1 MIDGSNLMKI
11 GFHGV
16 KDLYSD
22 GSHLGAIYHFINT
35 IRKFLEEHNHDK
47 VVVFWDGE
55 SSSSTRKELY
65 PQYKG
70 NRKQDMNEYKYESYL
85 EQNARIKQYLEE
97 VFVRQVEM
105 VNNEADDLI
114 AYYCKKAVDEQI
126 IIFSSDKD
134 LTQLISDNVTIY
146 SPSKK
151 MYYKKGDMITINK
164 VEIPHYNVLL
174 CKVLTGDSS
183 DNINGIEGLGEKT
196 LVKLFPNVQVK
207 PCTINEIRDTAGN
220 LMQVKKSK
228 VLENILTGKTKNGIL
243 GEEFYNINQKIVDLS
258 NPLITED
265 GKELVEQIIN
275 DTIDPTDRGYKNLMR
290 LMMEDGLF
298 KYLPKN
304 DEAWVDFLR
313 PFMKL
318 TRKEK
323 RNTNDES
330 ISRRTQV

>member
-1 MIDGSNLMKI
+1 VIKTLLIDGSNLMKI

-35 IRKFLEEHNHDK
+35 IRKFLEEHNYDK
-47 VVVFWDGE
+47 VVVMWDAE
-55 SSSSTRKELY
+55 HSSSTRKELY

-70 NRKQDMNEYKYESYL
+70 NRKQDMNEYKLESYL
-85 EQNARIKQYLEE
+85 TQNARIKEYLEE

-114 AYYCKKAVDEQI
+114 AYYCQRSVNEEI
-126 IIFSSDKD
+126 TIFSSDKD
-134 LTQLISDNVTIY
+134 LTQLISEKVSIY
-146 SPSKK
+146 SPNLKQYFK
-151 MYYKKGDMITINK
+151 QGDLITINK
-164 VEIPHYNVLL
+164 VQIPHYNVLT
-174 CKVLTGDSS
+174 CKIMTGDSS
-183 DNINGIEGLGEKT
+183 DNISGIEGLGEKT
-196 LVKLFPNVQVK
+196 LVKLFPDMLVK
-207 PCTINEIRDTAGN
+207 PCTMDEIRVDAGI
-220 LMQVKKSK
+220 LTQEKKSK
-228 VLENILTGKTKNGIL
+228 VLENILIGKTKNGIL
-243 GEEFYNINQKIVDLS
+243 GEEFYLTNKKIVDLS

-265 GKELVEQIIN
+265 AKELVEQIIT

-304 DEAWVDFLR
+304 DEAWVNFLR

-323 RNTNDES
+323 RNTNKN
-330 ISRRTQV
+330 

>member
-1 MIDGSNLMKI
+1 MIKTLLIDGSNLMKI

-35 IRKFLEEHNHDK
+35 IRKFLEEHNYDK
-47 VVVFWDGE
+47 VVVFWDAE
-55 SSSSTRKELY
+55 HSSSTRKELY

-70 NRKQDMNEYKYESYL
+70 NRKQDMNEYKLESYL
-85 EQNARIKQYLEE
+85 TQNARIKEYLEE

-114 AYYCKKAVDEQI
+114 AYYCQRSVNEEI
-126 IIFSSDKD
+126 TIFSSDKD
-134 LTQLISDNVTIY
+134 LTQLISEKVSIY
-146 SPSKK
+146 SPNLKQYFK
-151 MYYKKGDMITINK
+151 QGDLITINK
-164 VEIPHYNVLL
+164 VQIPHYNVLT
-174 CKVLTGDSS
+174 CKIMTGDSS
-183 DNINGIEGLGEKT
+183 DNISGIEGLGEKT
-196 LVKLFPNVQVK
+196 LVKLFPDMMVK
-207 PCTINEIRDTAGN
+207 PCTMDEIRVDAGI
-220 LMQVKKSK
+220 LTQEKKSK
-228 VLENILTGKTKNGIL
+228 VLENILIGKTKNGIL
-243 GEEFYNINQKIVDLS
+243 GEEFYLTNKKIVDLS

-265 GKELVEQIIN
+265 AKELVEQIIT

-304 DEAWVDFLR
+304 DEAWVNFLR

-323 RNTNDES
+323 RNTNKN
-330 ISRRTQV
+330 